1 MNVTID
7 SSTQARSETT
17 TPNPVLPLPLP
28 APLRELDE
36 VLRAIRADCLL
47 APDEYLEEVRV
58 PFGGE

>member
-7 SSTQARSETT
+7 SSTQARSETA
-17 TPNPVLPLPLP
+17 TPTPVLPLP

>member
-17 TPNPVLPLPLP
+17 TPTPVLPLPV
-28 APLRELDE
+28 PLRELDE